1 MAEDIRRLFEPRAVA
16 VVGASRDPAKIGYKL
31 VDNILASGYQ
41 GGVYPVN
48 PSGGTALD
56 LPLVPSVA
64 DVGDD
69 VDLACIAIPAK
80 FAGAAVRACADRGV
94 PYVAVITSG
103 FSEVGALA
111 EERDMVAY
119 AAQRGTRVLGPNI
132 FGIYSAAASM
142 NATFGPRD
150 IQPGAIAIITQSG
163 ALGIA
168 VMGKTRA
175 ENIGVSAVVS
185 VGNKADIAEADLL
198 AYLADDP
205 ATKAILIYVEGIQ
218 DGERLVRALRDATA
232 RKPVIVIKSGRS
244 RRGALAAASHTGSL
258 AGADEV
264 FSDVMRQCGVL
275 RVDTIADA
283 LNWAK
288 FLATSPR
295 PRGDNAVII
304 TNGGGIGV
312 MAADAAEKFGVG
324 LYDDLATLDA
334 TFSDA
339 VPSFGS
345 TRNPVDITGQGTVD
359 DYQRAL
365 DAAVASEDIHSVICL
380 GCETALL
387 SPEPLAD
394 ALASVARRAEGD
406 TPVVMSFLGGAAM
419 DDVVENLRPRG
430 VSIYGDVYE
439 AVSCLGALYAYA
451 RRPTTTATP
460 EVFDD
465 MDREAVSGA
474 VRSARREGRQF
485 LLAHET
491 RALAVGAGVRV
502 PASAV
507 ARNMDEALRHA
518 NAIGYPV
525 ALKVVS
531 RHILHKSDVGGI
543 ALDLEDDDELI
554 AAYEAILHRCRQAA
568 PHALIEGVEVSEMV
582 RAGTE
587 TIIGARRDPAFGP
600 VVMFGLGGVYV
611 EVMKDVAFR
620 AYPLD
625 RAEARTMI
633 KEVRSYPLLLGVRG
647 EAKKDVDAALDAVL
661 RMGAVL
667 ADNPAIS
674 DIEIN
679 PLVVYDDGEGAR
691 AVDVRVILDDPG
703 SRSDA

>member
-16 VVGASRDPAKIGYKL
+16 IVGASRNPAKIGHKL
-31 VDNILASGYQ
+31 VDNILASGYK
-41 GGVYPVN
+41 GSVYPVN
-48 PSGGTALD
+48 PSGGTVLD
-56 LPLVPSVA
+56 LPAVPSIDA
-64 DVGDD
+64 IDDD

-80 FAGAAVRACADRGV
+80 FAGEAVRACADRGV
-94 PYVAVITSG
+94 PYVAVIPSG
-103 FSEVGALA
+103 FAEVGALA
-111 EERDMVAY
+111 EEREMVAY
-119 AAQRGTRVLGPNI
+119 AAERGTRILGPNI
-132 FGIYSAAASM
+132 FGIYSAACSM

-150 IQPGAIAIITQSG
+150 IQAGNIAIITQSG

-168 VMGKTRA
+168 MMGKTRA

-198 AYLADDP
+198 SYLADDP
-205 ATKAILIYVEGIQ
+205 ATKAILMYVEGIQ
-218 DGERLVRALRDATA
+218 DGERLVRELREVTP
-232 RKPVIVIKSGRS
+232 RKPVLVIKSGRS

-275 RVDTIADA
+275 RVDTIAEA
-283 LNWAK
+283 LNLSK

-295 PRGDNAVII
+295 PRGSNAVII

-312 MAADAAEKFGVG
+312 MAADAAERFGVG
-324 LYDDLATLDA
+324 LYDDLATLNE

-339 VPSFGS
+339 VPAFGS

-359 DYQRAL
+359 DYRRSL
-365 DAAVASEDIHSVICL
+365 DAALASEDIHSVICL

-387 SPEPLAD
+387 EPEPLTRT
-394 ALASVARRAEGD
+394 LESVAQRAASD

-419 DDVVENLRPRG
+419 DVVVEELRPRG
-430 VSIYGDVYE
+430 VPIYGDVYE
-439 AVSCLGALYAYA
+439 AVSALGALYAYE
-451 RRPTTTATP
+451 RRPATMTAPETP
-460 EVFDD
+460 ADIDGAAIREVVD
-465 MDREAVSGA
+465 
-474 VRSARREGRQF
+474 SARAEERGF

-491 RALAVGAGVRV
+491 RALAIAAGIRP

-507 ARNMDEALRHA
+507 ASSMQDAVRHA
-518 NAIGYPV
+518 EAIGYPV
-525 ALKVVS
+525 VLKVVS

-543 ALDLEDDDELI
+543 ALDLEDRGELI
-554 AAYEAILHRCRQAA
+554 AAYEAILHRCRQAV
-568 PHALIEGVEVSEMV
+568 PHAVIDGIEVSEMV
-582 RAGTE
+582 RSGTE
-587 TIIGARRDPAFGP
+587 TIVGARRDPSFGP
-600 VVMFGLGGVYV
+600 VVMCGLGGVYV

-625 RAEARTMI
+625 RAEALTMI

-647 EAKKDVDAALDAVL
+647 ESRKDVEAVVDAVL
-661 RMGAVL
+661 RVGAVL
-667 ADNPAIS
+667 AANPDIS

-679 PLVVYDDGEGAR
+679 PLVVYDEGEGTR

-703 SRSDA
+703 SGGDA